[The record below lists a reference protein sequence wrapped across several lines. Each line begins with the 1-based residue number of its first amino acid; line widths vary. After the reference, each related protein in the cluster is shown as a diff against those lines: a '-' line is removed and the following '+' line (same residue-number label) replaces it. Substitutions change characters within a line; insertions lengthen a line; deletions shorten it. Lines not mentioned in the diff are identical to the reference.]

1 MDGIYF
7 LDFFM
12 CQVTAGVQVSIRS
25 SLAFLLQAVGR
36 GLKHTLGFPGMANRM
51 LSVKCFGL
59 KQTPRLWVVVI
70 WLQSRGC
77 RWVSTNLEKGGMRC
91 EVKAEGGDLLCSFMQ
106 YNTGLLPSFI
116 INF

>member
-12 CQVTAGVQVSIRS
+12 CQVTAGVLVSIRS
-25 SLAFLLQAVGR
+25 SLVFLLQAVGR

-59 KQTPRLWVVVI
+59 QQTPRLWVVVI

-77 RWVSTNLEKGGMRC
+77 RWVSTHLEKGGMR
-91 EVKAEGGDLLCSFMQ
+91 
-106 YNTGLLPSFI
+106 
-116 INF
+116 